1 MIGELAHSPTILEN
15 VYFANNEQASIAVFA
30 AVFCLKHAEHN
41 LIKRRLYNKWSAQAV
56 NNVRCEIQRDQ
67 SNLLI
72 FKN

>member
-41 LIKRRLYNKWSAQAV
+41 LIKRRLYNK
-56 NNVRCEIQRDQ
+56 
-67 SNLLI
+67 
-72 FKN
+72 